1 MFDLGKLK
9 KEKGTTTWFSQAKDG
24 TELFLYGTDEAP
36 NIAAIEDAKIIISE
50 YFLIKKKSIALLNSF
65 MKDGGEWFLNAVVI
79 GPFQCQKDADFR
91 VELGFE
97 ADGNKNEYSYTG
109 FTVYFTLN
117 KKGRHLG
124 LTSHPFKFSVEFS

>member
-1 MFDLGKLK
+1 MFDLDKLK
-9 KEKGTTTWFSQAKDG
+9 KEKGTNAWFSQTEDG

-36 NIAAIEDAKIIISE
+36 SIVALEDAKIIISE
-50 YFLIKKKSIALLNSF
+50 YFLIKKKSIALLESF
-65 MKDGGEWFLNAVVI
+65 MKDSGEWFLNSIVV
-79 GPFQCQKDADFR
+79 GPFQSEKDADFR

-97 ADGNKNEYSYTG
+97 ADRNKNEYSYTG

-117 KKGRHLG
+117 KKGRYLG